1 MAIKIRHD
9 GQWVEVGVGSSV
21 ADGDYGDII
30 VSNSGATWT
39 LDASISSGD
48 NISEGDSKAEIID
61 TSTETKFTVEI
72 DATEMFEV
80 GTAGARIHRQD
91 SSIEGGSLVFHRA
104 ADDVAAFELDVYGS
118 SSSDP
123 GRFRIVDADSS
134 TERFAI
140 GPNGQIGLSGANY
153 GTSGQVLTSNGS
165 SSAPTWQTV
174 SGGGGGGSS
183 TFLDEAKL
191 KFGTDP
197 STPGNKNHQLQIWSS
212 VYNDGASG
220 GTSHGANIISSAS
233 TDRALRV
240 QTNAIFVVEGT
251 DGQNLIRATN
261 PEWTHNPV
269 NQIPGGKGSVELYY
283 LDTDYPTTGDS
294 ENIDGIRLYTTGYG
308 VSITGDL
315 NVSGNLSFGGGN
327 TGVGTTAQEEPVGT
341 IIAWGGPLSSIPDN
355 YQLCDGGTPQ
365 TSTLQDLL
373 GTGANVPDLRDRF
386 IIGAGNNY
394 AVDATGGE
402 STVTL
407 TTNQIPSHHHNVDTH
422 NEWSS
427 THGNWASA
435 TGYRQEHTWASYYKP
450 ETSDTGGGQAH
461 NNMPPYYALCYIIK
475 HTSSTSGSSS
485 FTSGDG
491 FVLLGRKSATGTSV
505 EFTGIPANA
514 LEMTLMFE
522 GVSGSSATYF
532 DVQLGT
538 SNGYIT
544 SNYNS
549 SSETA
554 QGTNNSTS
562 TSSFVIK
569 NGANSFSLHGSMII
583 NKSSSN
589 SYAEIGQFKRS
600 NDSACECFGSLSSV
614 SGVVNRLKVSI
625 GNGNFDAGLIGLSYK
640 TSGFGGGGSNSGIG
654 TVVSIE
660 DDGSP
665 VGTASTINFG
675 DNLEVGLSGGVATI
689 TGVGTFS
696 GDYNDLENTPTIPT
710 NTSDLN
716 NDSGFIGAGQTF
728 SGDYNDLTN
737 VPQMFGIPSG
747 GIIMWSGAENLIGS
761 TNTGGTGTGWVLC
774 DGQTYTVDGVS
785 VTPPD
790 LRNRFVVG
798 AGSGGNYNV
807 GDTGGSDDVTLS
819 GDEMP
824 SHDHGSSSV
833 SVSVNSSG
841 LTVSSESDHT
851 HGTGTLGMDG
861 QGAHNHNVRFYGGGT
876 TGTVPSL
883 RFDGGGTV
891 DFATV
896 TPIGNHAHT
905 MSGSTGSGGGHNHT
919 ISGSISGSGTLSM
932 SGEGGGQ
939 AHENRPPYYALCYI
953 MKT

>member
-9 GQWVEVGVGSSV
+9 GQWIEVGVGSSV

-39 LDASISSGD
+39 LDSSISGD
-48 NISEGDSKAEIID
+48 KISEGNTEAEVVD
-61 TSTETKFTVEI
+61 TGSDGHFKVTTE
-72 DATEMFEV
+72 
-80 GTAGARIHRQD
+80 G
-91 SSIEGGSLVFHRA
+91 
-104 ADDVAAFELDVYGS
+104 
-118 SSSDP
+118 
-123 GRFRIVDADSS
+123 
-134 TERFAI
+134 TERLRI
-140 GPNGQIGLSGANY
+140 GPAGQIGLSGANY
-153 GTSGQVLTSNGS
+153 GSSGQVLTSNGS
-165 SSAPTWQTV
+165 GSAPTWQTA
-174 SGGGGGGSS
+174 SGGGSS
-183 TFLDEAKL
+183 TFIGL
-191 KFGTDP
+191 TD
-197 STPGNKNHQLQIWSS
+197 TPASLGNAGQI
-212 VYNDGASG
+212 VAVNSG
-220 GTSHGANIISSAS
+220 GT
-233 TDRALRV
+233 ALE
-240 QTNAIFVVEGT
+240 F
-251 DGQNLIRATN
+251 
-261 PEWTHNPV
+261 
-269 NQIPGGKGSVELYY
+269 
-283 LDTDYPTTGDS
+283 
-294 ENIDGIRLYTTGYG
+294 IDQP
-308 VSITGDL
+308 S
-315 NVSGNLSFGGGN
+315 GGGN

-373 GTGANVPDLRDRF
+373 GAGANVPDLRDRF

-394 AVDATGGE
+394 SVDATGG
-402 STVTL
+402 SADATL
-407 TTNQIPSHHHNVDTH
+407 VAHSHQVDDHDHGNGSLSVSSHRHQVDDHNHGNGSLSAANHRHIFPGDDH
-422 NEWSS
+422 LAFANGQNGWSS
-427 THGNWASA
+427 STAGTFNMDADSSSSGNGKMFYTTYSGSLNVSGS
-435 TGYRQEHTWASYYKP
+435 TGDSNPYTDYSG
-450 ETSDTGGGQAH
+450 SLNVSGSTGDSNPNTDSQGVSGT
-461 NNMPPYYALCYIIK
+461 NKNLPPYYALCYIIK

-491 FVLLGRKSATGTSV
+491 FVLLERKSATGTSV

-522 GVSGSSATYF
+522 GVSGSITTHF
-532 DVQLGT
+532 DIQLGT
-538 SNGYIT
+538 SSGYIT

-549 SSETA
+549 SSEVS
-554 QGTNNSTS
+554 QGNSESSS
-562 TSSFVIK
+562 TSSFIITDD
-569 NGANSFSLHGSMII
+569 ADSHSLHGSMII

-589 SYAEIGQFKRS
+589 SYSQIGQFKQS
-600 NDSACECFGSLSSV
+600 DTTACECFGSLSSV
-614 SGVVNRLKVSI
+614 SGVVDRLKVSI

-696 GDYNDLENTPTIPT
+696 GDYNDLENTPTIFSGDYDDLTNKPTIPT

-807 GDTGGSDDVTLS
+807 GDTGGSDEVTLS
-819 GDEMP
+819 GNEMP

-841 LTVSSESDHT
+841 LSVSSESDHT
-851 HGTGTLGMDG
+851 HGTGTLAMDG
-861 QGAHNHNVRFYGGGT
+861 QGAHNHNVRFYGDGGT
-876 TGTVPSL
+876 GGTVPAL
-883 RFDGGGTV
+883 RFDGGGHV
-891 DFATV
+891 DFATI
-896 TPIGNHAHT
+896 TAIGNHAHN
-905 MSGSTGSGGGHNHT
+905 MSGSTGSGGGHSHS

>member
-39 LDASISSGD
+39 LDSSISGD
-48 NISEGDSKAEIID
+48 KITEGNTEAEVVD
-61 TSTETKFTVEI
+61 TGSNVGYFKVTTE
-72 DATEMFEV
+72 
-80 GTAGARIHRQD
+80 G
-91 SSIEGGSLVFHRA
+91 
-104 ADDVAAFELDVYGS
+104 
-118 SSSDP
+118 
-123 GRFRIVDADSS
+123 
-134 TERFAI
+134 TERLRI
-140 GPNGQIGLSGANY
+140 GPSGQIGLSGPNY

-165 SSAPTWQTV
+165 GSAPTWQD
-174 SGGGGGGSS
+174 SGSS
-183 TFLDEAKL
+183 TFIGLSD
-191 KFGTDP
+191 TP
-197 STPGNKNHQLQIWSS
+197 SSFTADKWIKVNSAGN
-212 VYNDGASG
+212 
-220 GTSHGANIISSAS
+220 
-233 TDRALRV
+233 ALE
-240 QTNAIFVVEGT
+240 FV
-251 DGQNLIRATN
+251 DQ
-261 PEWTHNPV
+261 P
-269 NQIPGGKGSVELYY
+269 S
-283 LDTDYPTTGDS
+283 
-294 ENIDGIRLYTTGYG
+294 
-308 VSITGDL
+308 
-315 NVSGNLSFGGGN
+315 GGGN

-341 IIAWGGPLSSIPDN
+341 IIALGGPLSSIPDN

-386 IIGAGNNY
+386 IVGAGNNY
-394 AVDATGGE
+394 AVDATGGSANAVVVSHSHGTYGAE
-402 STVTL
+402 S
-407 TTNQIPSHHHNVDTH
+407 
-422 NEWSS
+422 
-427 THGNWASA
+427 
-435 TGYRQEHTWASYYKP
+435 GYRHAVRAGTDASIDWDSHTASSNDGTYSSNSRTDTNGLDVDGNST
-450 ETSDTGGGQAH
+450 TSQTGTNA
-461 NNMPPYYALCYIIK
+461 NLPPYYALCYIIK
-475 HTSSTSGSSS
+475 HTSTTNGSSS

-522 GVSGSSATYF
+522 GVSGNAATDF

-538 SNGYIT
+538 SSGYIT

-549 SSETA
+549 SSENA
-554 QGTNNSTS
+554 QGDNASSS
-562 TSSFVIK
+562 TSSFIIR
-569 NGANSFSLHGSMII
+569 NDSASYSFHGSMII
-583 NKSSSN
+583 NKSSSD
-589 SYAEIGQFKRS
+589 SYSQIGQFKRS
-600 NDSACECFGSLSSV
+600 NGAACDCYGSVYSI
-614 SGVVNRLKVSI
+614 SGVVDRLKVSI
-625 GNGNFDAGLIGLSYK
+625 GSANFDTGGLIGLSYK

-675 DNLEVGLSGGVATI
+675 DNLEVGISGGVATI
-689 TGVGTFS
+689 TGVG
-696 GDYNDLENTPTIPT
+696 
-710 NTSDLN
+710 
-716 NDSGFIGAGQTF
+716 TF

-761 TNTGGTGTGWVLC
+761 TNAGGTGTGWVLC

-819 GDEMP
+819 VDEMP

-841 LTVSSESDHT
+841 LSVDSESDHT
-851 HGTGTLGMDG
+851 HGTGTLGMDL
-861 QGAHNHNVRFYGGGT
+861 QGAHAHVQTFYGGGT
-876 TGTVPSL
+876 SGTVPSL

-891 DFATV
+891 NFNTSAV
-896 TPIGNHAHT
+896 GHHVHT
-905 MSGSTGSGGGHNHT
+905 ISGSTGSGGGHSHS
-919 ISGSISGSGTLSM
+919 ISGSVSGSGTLSM
-932 SGEGGGQ
+932 AGEGGGQ

>member
-21 ADGDYGDII
+21 ADGDYGDIV

-39 LDASISSGD
+39 LDSSISGD
-48 NISEGDSKAEIID
+48 KISEGDSKAEIID
-61 TSTETKFTVEI
+61 TATESKLTVEI
-72 DATEMFEV
+72 DATEKFSV
-80 GTAGARIHRQD
+80 DIGGAKIHRQD
-91 SSIEGGSLVFHRA
+91 SSNEGGSVVFNRA
-104 ADDVAAFELDVYGS
+104 NDDNAAFEIDVYGGSNTDSGRLRILDQSGS
-118 SSSDP
+118 S
-123 GRFRIVDADSS
+123 GA
-134 TERFAI
+134 ERLTI
-140 GPNGQIGLSGANY
+140 GPNGEIGLSGANY
-153 GTSGQVLTSNGS
+153 GSSGQVLTSNGS
-165 SSAPTWQTV
+165 GSAPTWQSA

-183 TFLDEAKL
+183 TFIGL
-191 KFGTDP
+191 TD
-197 STPGNKNHQLQIWSS
+197 TPASLGNAGQI
-212 VYNDGASG
+212 VAVNSG
-220 GTSHGANIISSAS
+220 GT
-233 TDRALRV
+233 ALE
-240 QTNAIFVVEGT
+240 F
-251 DGQNLIRATN
+251 
-261 PEWTHNPV
+261 
-269 NQIPGGKGSVELYY
+269 
-283 LDTDYPTTGDS
+283 
-294 ENIDGIRLYTTGYG
+294 IDQP
-308 VSITGDL
+308 S
-315 NVSGNLSFGGGN
+315 GGGN

-373 GTGANVPDLRDRF
+373 GVGANVPDLRDRF

-407 TTNQIPSHHHNVDTH
+407 TENQIPSHHHDVDTH

-427 THGNWASA
+427 THGNWTSG

-475 HTSSTSGSSS
+475 HTSSSSGSSS

-522 GVSGSSATYF
+522 GVSGSTATDF

-538 SNGYIT
+538 SSGYIT
-544 SNYNS
+544 TNYDS
-549 SSETA
+549 SSEAA
-554 QGTNNSTS
+554 QGTNSSNS
-562 TSSFVIK
+562 TSSFVIR
-569 NGANSFSLHGSMII
+569 NDGAGYSFHGSMII
-583 NKSSSN
+583 NKSSSD
-589 SYAEIGQFKRS
+589 SYSQIGQFKRS
-600 NDSACECFGSLSSV
+600 NSAACETFGSLYSI
-614 SGVVNRLKVSI
+614 SGVVDRLKVSI
-625 GNGNFDAGLIGLSYK
+625 SNSSFDTGGLIGLSYK

-654 TVVSIE
+654 TVIAIE

-761 TNTGGTGTGWVLC
+761 TSTGGTGTGWVLC

-807 GDTGGSDDVTLS
+807 GDTGGSDNVTLS
-819 GDEMP
+819 DDEMP

-851 HGTGTLGMDG
+851 HGTGTLGMDM
-861 QGAHNHNVRFYGGGT
+861 QGSHSHVQTFYGGGT
-876 TGTVPSL
+876 SGTVPSL

-891 DFATV
+891 NFNTSGV
-896 TPIGNHAHT
+896 GHHVHT
-905 MSGSTGSGGGHNHT
+905 ISGSTGSGGGHSHS